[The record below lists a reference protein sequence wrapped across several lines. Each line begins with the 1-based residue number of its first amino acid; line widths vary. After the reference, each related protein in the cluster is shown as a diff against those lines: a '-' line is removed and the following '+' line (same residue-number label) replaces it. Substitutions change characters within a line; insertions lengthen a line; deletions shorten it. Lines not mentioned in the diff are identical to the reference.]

1 VPNGTSLPLIERYGR
16 ALLVRGDDLE
26 LSDFGIGAVLSRFAG
41 DCTATG
47 PAVPQHGAHPLEIRD
62 FIASLPLPADLRN
75 QVMNSRQRDF
85 AAQFRLL
92 GIDRADEGACT
103 RFEYLNGRDAYGMTP
118 LMRAIKE
125 EDFDLACNL
134 TEHGALVDGELLT
147 FVIRNNAPDTF
158 IEQLCDR
165 MKYPQFDEW
174 DHPHFDALWRQHRLK
189 LGDLFDS
196 VCLLAKR
203 SRPLVDRLFKNP
215 TFRQACPFH
224 DAAECGRPAV
234 IPILKDA
241 GFDINE
247 MKNGDTPLM
256 NAMTV
261 GHSGRAVVEALLKA
275 GASASAENVV
285 GDSALTWARRYGHK
299 DIALLLIRY
308 GAPASEEIKNWISKD
323 EDQQN

>member
-1 VPNGTSLPLIERYGR
+1 MSFQISGFVQFFQD
-16 ALLVRGDDLE
+16 LLEIAPPQV
-26 LSDFGIGAVLSRFAG
+26 
-41 DCTATG
+41 
-47 PAVPQHGAHPLEIRD
+47 PAVPQHDAHPREIRD

-75 QVMNSRQRDF
+75 QVLNSPCRDF

-103 RFEYLNGRDAYGMTP
+103 RFAKEFLDFISSKRSPEYLNGRDAYGMTP

-134 TEHGALVDGELLT
+134 RDHGALVDAELLT
-147 FVIRNNAPDTF
+147 FAIRNNAPDTF
-158 IEQLCDR
+158 IEGLCDR

-203 SRPLVDRLFKNP
+203 SRPLVDHLFKNP
-215 TFRQACPFH
+215 TFRQAWPFH
-224 DAAECGRPAV
+224 DAAECGRPAI

-247 MKNGDTPLM
+247 MKNGEMSGYTPLM
-256 NAMTV
+256 NAMTM

-285 GDSALTWARRYGHK
+285 GDSALTWARVYGHK

-308 GAPASEEIKNWISKD
+308 GAPASEDIKNWISKD